1 VVGNGTRQ
9 KAASRTKRKDEI
21 MPKVI
26 INDVELEAQEG
37 ENLLML
43 ARRHGLHV
51 GFICDGR
58 GICPVCECRVLSGG
72 EMLTPVN
79 KVEQRLMTPEQI
91 EDGYRVACMT
101 KVQGSGTLK
110 IVARV
115 EEMRRDAS
123 GVFNPPEGTNTGENL
138 GRLLNNL
145 LTLWLDQGRF
155 VASVL
160 PIIPRQF
167 AAMPPHIEGIS
178 QYGRDT
184 LRVIGRTAFNQEPEE
199 PKQLE
204 G

>member
-1 VVGNGTRQ
+1 
-9 KAASRTKRKDEI
+9 

-26 INDVELEAQEG
+26 INDVELEGQDG

-58 GICPVCECRVLSGG
+58 GICPVCECRVLSGS

-79 KVEQRLMTPEQI
+79 KIEQRLMTPEQI

-101 KVQGSGTLK
+101 KVRGSGTLQ

-115 EEMRRDAS
+115 EEMRRDTF
-123 GVFNPPEGTNTGENL
+123 GVFSPPEGSNTGESL

-145 LTLWLDQGRF
+145 FSLWLDQGRF
-155 VASVL
+155 VASIL
-160 PIIPRQF
+160 PIIPRQV
-167 AAMPPHIEGIS
+167 AAMPPHLEGIS

-184 LRVIGRTAFNQEPEE
+184 LRVIGRTAFNKEPEE
-199 PKQLE
+199 PKPLE

>member
-1 VVGNGTRQ
+1 
-9 KAASRTKRKDEI
+9 

-26 INDVELEAQEG
+26 FNDEELEAQDG

-58 GICPVCECRVLSGG
+58 GICPVCECRVVEGAD
-72 EMLTPVN
+72 MLTPVN

-101 KVQGSGTLK
+101 KVKGSGTLR
-110 IVARV
+110 VVSRV
-115 EEMRRDAS
+115 EEMRRSAS
-123 GVFNPPEGTNTGENL
+123 GVFAPPEGTNTGENL

-145 LTLWLDQGRF
+145 LSLWLDQGRF
-155 VASVL
+155 AASVL
-160 PIIPRQF
+160 PIVPRQF
-167 AAMPPHIEGIS
+167 AAMPPHLEGIAR
-178 QYGRDT
+178 YGGDT
-184 LRVIGRTAFNQEPEE
+184 LRVIQRIAFGQKPPEE